1 MGQMSKSVFIHLIHF
16 CEIPEKQLIFVG
28 SYYITIVGSYET
40 EDFQMTNI
48 VAILVKKASLE
59 FDKIANPYFA
69 EYDLT
74 ASQYRI
80 IKCLYAQPSR
90 TTRVVDLERQYS
102 MTHPTTIGLLDA
114 LEKKGFTTRVENP
127 NDARGKLIALTE
139 KADTMQDELEALG
152 TKIENKLTERL
163 SDEEREQLAFLLNKL
178 MGPVRK

>member
-1 MGQMSKSVFIHLIHF
+1 M
-16 CEIPEKQLIFVG
+16 
-28 SYYITIVGSYET
+28 
-40 EDFQMTNI
+40 
-48 VAILVKKASLE
+48 
-59 FDKIANPYFA
+59 
-69 EYDLT
+69 
-74 ASQYRI
+74 
-80 IKCLYAQPSR
+80 
-90 TTRVVDLERQYS
+90 DLERQYS

-178 MGPVRK
+178 MGIGG

>member
-1 MGQMSKSVFIHLIHF
+1 
-16 CEIPEKQLIFVG
+16 
-28 SYYITIVGSYET
+28 
-40 EDFQMTNI
+40 MTNI

-80 IKCLYAQPSR
+80 IKFLYAQPSR

-178 MGPVRK
+178 MGLGRK